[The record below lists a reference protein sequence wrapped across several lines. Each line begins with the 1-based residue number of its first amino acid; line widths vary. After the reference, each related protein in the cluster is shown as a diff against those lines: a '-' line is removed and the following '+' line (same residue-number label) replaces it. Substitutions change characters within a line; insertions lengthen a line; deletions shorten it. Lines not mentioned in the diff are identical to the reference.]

1 MHVAIQSV
9 GVRDLKDNLSRY
21 LAIVRRGG
29 EIVITEHGH
38 PIARVVPIQGK
49 SSHERLAEL
58 IAAGDVSLARRRT
71 RSMPGPVRLP
81 RGATIS
87 DLVKEQRR

>member
-1 MHVAIQSV
+1 MNVAMRSV

-29 EIVITEHGH
+29 EVMVTEHGH

-49 SSHERLAEL
+49 ASHERLVEL
-58 IAAGDVSLARRRT
+58 IATGDVSRARRRT
-71 RSMPGPVRLP
+71 RSMPSPVRLP
-81 RGATIS
+81 RGATVS

>member
-1 MHVAIQSV
+1 MNVAMRSV

-29 EIVITEHGH
+29 EVMVTEHGH

-49 SSHERLAEL
+49 SSQERLAVL
-58 IAAGDVSLARRRT
+58 IAAGDVSRAVRRT
-71 RSMPGPVRLP
+71 RSMPSPVRLP
-81 RGATIS
+81 RGAAVS